1 MAERDS
7 RQALFGAIEA
17 LQRLAELMDRRRRQ
31 LAAVVGLTDP
41 QWRALEQIGRD
52 DFLPSLFARSRECS
66 AAAVSRTLRQLLE
79 RDLVAV
85 SISKRDARRREYA
98 LTSKGRRLLEELHER
113 RERALDAV
121 WADFSR
127 DDLERFVGFGAEL
140 ADRLERYAAGVEGG
154 RTPH

>member
-1 MAERDS
+1 MVERDS
-7 RQALFGAIEA
+7 RRALFAAIEA

-31 LAAVVGLTDP
+31 LAEVAGLTDP
-41 QWRALEQIGRD
+41 QWQVLEQIGRD

-85 SISKRDARRREYA
+85 SISQHDARRREYA
-98 LTSKGRRLLEELHER
+98 PTPKGRRVLEELHER

-127 DDLERFVGFGAEL
+127 DELERFVSFGAEL